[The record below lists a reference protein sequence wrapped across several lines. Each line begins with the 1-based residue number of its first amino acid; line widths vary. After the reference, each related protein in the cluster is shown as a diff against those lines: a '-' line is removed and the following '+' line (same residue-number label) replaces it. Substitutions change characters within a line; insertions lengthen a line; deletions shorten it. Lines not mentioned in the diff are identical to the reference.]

1 MTERQTEPEH
11 VEGKK
16 MPYCILTT
24 VTVDESSG
32 HLEVLAEENR
42 EVLQIDDT
50 ERPEPTQSE

>member
-1 MTERQTEPEH
+1 MLKVR
-11 VEGKK
+11 K

-50 ERPEPTQSE
+50 ERPEQTQSE